1 MNIFVT
7 GATGYIGGSV
17 AVRLLRDGHQ
27 IRGLVRDPGKAD
39 RLRQLGIEPVIGE
52 LDDADLLTRE
62 ARRAGA
68 VVNAADSDHRGAA
81 EALLMGLEG
90 SGKPLLHTSGSSIV
104 ADDARGE
111 PSERVFDEETL
122 PEPVPEKAARVAID
136 RLIIAAAARN
146 VRSAVL
152 CNTLIYGRGSG
163 LHPESIQ
170 IPALVSEARRNGIPR
185 HVGRGLNVWS
195 TVHIDDVADAYAL
208 ALATAPAGSFFFL
221 ENGEASFREIVEAI
235 GRALKLGPA
244 QPWPVEDAVRELGYA
259 RAIFSLGSN
268 CRVRG
273 RRTRAVLGW
282 MPRHGSVLDWI
293 EREYAE
299 G

>member
-152 CNTLIYGRGSG
+152 CNTLIYGRGYDPEWG
-163 LHPESIQ
+163 LFVH
-170 IPALVSEARRNGIPR
+170 ARM
-185 HVGRGLNVWS
+185 
-195 TVHIDDVADAYAL
+195 DDLL
-208 ALATAPAGSFFFL
+208 AEVDTRTPAGGF
-221 ENGEASFREIVEAI
+221 
-235 GRALKLGPA
+235 
-244 QPWPVEDAVRELGYA
+244 
-259 RAIFSLGSN
+259 
-268 CRVRG
+268 
-273 RRTRAVLGW
+273 
-282 MPRHGSVLDWI
+282 
-293 EREYAE
+293 
-299 G
+299 